1 MGGERNPGREAH
13 VRALTRLAQSN
24 GLQGIAE
31 NSGRVKVSKLAEDI
45 LALDISQAV
54 RNQVQ
59 RALDAYNAT
68 FGQVG
73 QNVGAADGGGAVVAP
88 ARAPATKV
96 WKFMAVQLTYNS
108 SHGDFVSLEETVLRQ
123 LFSRF
128 LAFLAWLA
136 RELKAEGTSA
146 TMEKASPLQVHL
158 HAYLHLAQPFHRRGR
173 DALHV
178 FEFEG
183 VRPHLSPNTTS
194 GKGYMG
200 AVRYGHFY
208 VVVDKIGT
216 LPLDW
221 TCGVA

>member
-1 MGGERNPGREAH
+1 M
-13 VRALTRLAQSN
+13 
-24 GLQGIAE
+24 
-31 NSGRVKVSKLAEDI
+31 
-45 LALDISQAV
+45 
-54 RNQVQ
+54 
-59 RALDAYNAT
+59 
-68 FGQVG
+68 
-73 QNVGAADGGGAVVAP
+73 
-88 ARAPATKV
+88 
-96 WKFMAVQLTYNS
+96 
-108 SHGDFVSLEETVLRQ
+108 LRQ

-128 LAFLAWLA
+128 LAFLTWLA

-173 DALHV
+173 
-178 FEFEG
+178 EFEG

>member
-1 MGGERNPGREAH
+1 MVYKESLR
-13 VRALTRLAQSN
+13 
-24 GLQGIAE
+24 
-31 NSGRVKVSKLAEDI
+31 NSGRVKVSKLAEEI
-45 LALDISQAV
+45 LALNLSQAV

-73 QNVGAADGGGAVVAP
+73 QNVGAGDGGGAAVAP

-108 SHGDFVSLEETVLRQ
+108 SHGDFASLEETVLRQ

-136 RELKAEGTSA
+136 HELKAEGTSA

-158 HAYLHLAQPFHRRGR
+158 HAYPASGTAFSSPWSRRLARVRVRRGSSPPEPQHDFR
-173 DALHV
+173 QGLYGRSSLRALLC
-178 FEFEG
+178 G
-183 VRPHLSPNTTS
+183 S
-194 GKGYMG
+194 GQDW
-200 AVRYGHFY
+200 HF
-208 VVVDKIGT
+208 
-216 LPLDW
+216 
-221 TCGVA
+221 AA

>member
-108 SHGDFVSLEETVLRQ
+108 SHGDFASLEETVLRQ
-123 LFSRF
+123 LFIFMRTCIWHSLF
-128 LAFLAWLA
+128 IAVV
-136 RELKAEGTSA
+136 A
-146 TMEKASPLQVHL
+146 TPCTCS
-158 HAYLHLAQPFHRRGR
+158 
-173 DALHV
+173 
-178 FEFEG
+178 
-183 VRPHLSPNTTS
+183 SS
-194 GKGYMG
+194 KGF
-200 AVRYGHFY
+200 VP
-208 VVVDKIGT
+208 T
-216 LPLDW
+216 
-221 TCGVA
+221 